1 MVTARKEI
9 EVKVEVASDEES
21 QALRSKRGLPT
32 SVLLPHRSPLV
43 KKAPRI
49 SRENYDRNTKKLT
62 GSGLLKS
69 WGGGGFQEIEASSH
83 DFAREN
89 EDAYL
94 NIDDILGSGQTQVKV
109 LILWPNGRTDVKTPS
124 LIVHGPRP

>member
-32 SVLLPHRSPLV
+32 SVLMPHRSPLV

-49 SRENYDRNTKKLT
+49 SRENYDRNTKKLR

-69 WGGGGFQEIEASSH
+69 WGGGGGFQEIEASSH
-83 DFAREN
+83 DLTREN

-109 LILWPNGRTDVKTPS
+109 LIL
-124 LIVHGPRP
+124 